1 MGQAM
6 LTLPEYMFSRLVYV
20 GVHIVLL
27 FLLWLCFTIISTLL
41 CFSIW
46 NCSCNRWNIQL
57 ILCATSYSFLQIG
70 FILYYIQ
77 LLPSLKKKTYSCSS
91 NLIKITPFTRSLYW
105 HVAAWTTRGTPTH
118 TNDLIPSNENG
129 DCGTVIK
136 VLLNCFARQSNNIC
150 PKR

>member
-1 MGQAM
+1 M
-6 LTLPEYMFSRLVYV
+6 LTLPEYMFSNFVYA

-41 CFSIW
+41 GFSIR

-57 ILCATSYSFLQIG
+57 ILCAMSYSFLQIG

-77 LLPSLKKKTYSCSS
+77 LLLSLKRKTRIRVHQIWLKSHLS
-91 NLIKITPFTRSLYW
+91 LAPFTDMLR
-105 HVAAWTTRGTPTH
+105 HGRPEQTH
-118 TNDLIPSNENG
+118 LM
-129 DCGTVIK
+129 TVTLFRPMKMAIAGL
-136 VLLNCFARQSNNIC
+136 LLNCFARQSNNIC